1 MDHYGMRAAMNRALG
16 LPEPTEA
23 FGMPVQITIRSIRDL
38 YLHDLIQLLN
48 DRHALKD
55 DPLSKEAAEVIAEL
69 TAPPGQTYA

>member
-23 FGMPVQITIRSIRDL
+23 VGMPAQITIRSSRDY
-38 YLHDLIQLLN
+38 YLHDLIQRLN
-48 DRHALKD
+48 DRHATNYDSLC
-55 DPLSKEAAEVIAEL
+55 KEAADVIAEL